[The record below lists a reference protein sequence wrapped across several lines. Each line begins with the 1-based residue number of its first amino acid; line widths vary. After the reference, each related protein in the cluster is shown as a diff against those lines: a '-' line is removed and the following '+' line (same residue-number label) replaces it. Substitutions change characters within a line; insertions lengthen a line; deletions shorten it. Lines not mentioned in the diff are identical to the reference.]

1 MSDCVYVDS
10 DSCHGTSSYKLSNEK
25 YIEVATIDCASLSFT
40 KVITFHQTCPITIKY
55 LLVSK
60 LDI

>member
-25 YIEVATIDCASLSFT
+25 YIEDYHHRLCQSF
-40 KVITFHQTCPITIKY
+40 FH
-55 LLVSK
+55 
-60 LDI
+60 